1 MKKKIAILG
10 STGSIGEN
18 TLDIIKQ
25 DKKNFEI
32 TLLSTNKNLAKL
44 LKQVKKFKVKNII
57 ISDLKTYQKAK
68 LKLNQTNIK
77 IYNDFNSLNKIFKK
91 KK

>member
-32 TLLSTNKNLAKL
+32 TLLSTNKNLTKL

-57 ISDLKTYQKAK
+57 ISD
-68 LKLNQTNIK
+68 
-77 IYNDFNSLNKIFKK
+77 
-91 KK
+91 